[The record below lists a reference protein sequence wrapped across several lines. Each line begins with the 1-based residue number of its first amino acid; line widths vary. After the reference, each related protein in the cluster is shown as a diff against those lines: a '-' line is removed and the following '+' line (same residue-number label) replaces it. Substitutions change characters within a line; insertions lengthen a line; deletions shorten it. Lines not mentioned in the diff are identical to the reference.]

1 MEVQTTAVFRTIQY
15 AKDAGYTT
23 VSEQGSSRSGK
34 TWNTVLWL
42 IFRCLQYPN
51 TTVSV
56 VRATLPAIKGSV
68 YRDFKEN
75 MFLVGAW
82 DDKCMNKS
90 DFIYSFPNG
99 SWIEFFSCDNEQKIR
114 GRKRKILYVNEG
126 NELKFI
132 EWQQLQMRTTEFS
145 IIDYNPSFTDD
156 HWLCTLNKEKGTYHF
171 ITTYKDNPFLE
182 QKVIDEIES
191 LQWKNPSLWQ
201 VYGLGM
207 QAVIEGLV
215 FENVGYVD
223 DIPQWAKRKTWLGMD
238 LGYTCFRG
246 DTLIATARGDVP
258 IRDVVAGDYVL
269 TTKGYRKVLKR
280 HDNGVKEIVEKKI
293 KIAGKE
299 IVFHATDNHK
309 FKTYGKWKKYGE
321 LTKKDNL
328 YVLLNL
334 WESNIKDTQMGSIP
348 TITTTNGKKQDAT
361 TKNSCIMR
369 FIDIL
374 EEKFHKDT
382 SYTTKTRILSITRL
396 KTLCLSLQANIGNF
410 IQNLF
415 QDITQKN
422 MRCQYVLRKI
432 TGRKDVESLMKIS
445 QTQRKFANIAAMN
458 LHQQMFTKGFAT
470 KSVITSGNTHQ
481 NDVTQNLSVNGV
493 ENDSKVI
500 STSSQKHVQMNAHI
514 DCLPI
519 EEVKETGRQFCE
531 VYDLEVE
538 GIHEYF
544 ANGVCV
550 HNCDP
555 TAIVQVCVY
564 EDTIYIDEVCYQTKM
579 LASDIV
585 DAIKNRIR
593 EDRREYKVISESA
606 DPRMIDEIYN
616 AGIDIHP
623 VHKFGGSIMA
633 GIQKMQEF
641 KIKVTKRSTNIRKEF
656 KNYTYRQDKEG
667 KWLNVPIDGFNHA
680 LDAIRYVIL
689 EEVLGGYGQGMSA
702 EELADIL

>member
-15 AKDAGYTT
+15 ARDAGYTT

-42 IFRCLQYPN
+42 IAQCLQYPN

-56 VRATLPAIKGSV
+56 IRATLPAIKGSV

-75 MFLVGAW
+75 MHLMGVW

-156 HWLCTLNKEKGTYHF
+156 HWLCTLNKEKSTYHF

-191 LQWKNPSLWQ
+191 LQWKNPTLWQ
-201 VYGLGM
+201 VYGLGK

-215 FENVGYVD
+215 YDNVEQID
-223 DIPQWAKRKTWLGMD
+223 AIPQWAQRTTWLGMD
-238 LGYTCFRG
+238 LGYT
-246 DTLIATARGDVP
+246 
-258 IRDVVAGDYVL
+258 
-269 TTKGYRKVLKR
+269 
-280 HDNGVKEIVEKKI
+280 N
-293 KIAGKE
+293 
-299 IVFHATDNHK
+299 
-309 FKTYGKWKKYGE
+309 
-321 LTKKDNL
+321 
-328 YVLLNL
+328 
-334 WESNIKDTQMGSIP
+334 
-348 TITTTNGKKQDAT
+348 
-361 TKNSCIMR
+361 
-369 FIDIL
+369 
-374 EEKFHKDT
+374 
-382 SYTTKTRILSITRL
+382 
-396 KTLCLSLQANIGNF
+396 
-410 IQNLF
+410 
-415 QDITQKN
+415 
-422 MRCQYVLRKI
+422 
-432 TGRKDVESLMKIS
+432 
-445 QTQRKFANIAAMN
+445 
-458 LHQQMFTKGFAT
+458 
-470 KSVITSGNTHQ
+470 
-481 NDVTQNLSVNGV
+481 
-493 ENDSKVI
+493 
-500 STSSQKHVQMNAHI
+500 
-514 DCLPI
+514 
-519 EEVKETGRQFCE
+519 
-531 VYDLEVE
+531 
-538 GIHEYF
+538 
-544 ANGVCV
+544 
-550 HNCDP
+550 DP

-564 EDTIYIDEVCYQTKM
+564 NDTIYVDEVCYQTKM
-579 LASDIV
+579 LASDIIET
-585 DAIKNRIR
+585 IKHKIQADKRQ
-593 EDRREYKVISESA
+593 YKIISESA

-616 AGIDIHP
+616 ASIDIHP
-623 VHKFGGSIMA
+623 VRKFGGSIMA

-641 KIKVTKRSTNIRKEF
+641 KIKVTKRSSNVIKEF

-689 EEVLGGYGQGMSA
+689 EEVLGGYGKGLSA